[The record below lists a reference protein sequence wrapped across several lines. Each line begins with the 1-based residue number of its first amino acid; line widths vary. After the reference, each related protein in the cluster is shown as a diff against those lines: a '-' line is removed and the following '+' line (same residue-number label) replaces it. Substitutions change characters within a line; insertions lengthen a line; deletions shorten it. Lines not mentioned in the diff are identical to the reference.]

1 MAAPRGPQRAWFG
14 EGGPARVWGWRSI
27 VFAFG
32 GHSVGPAGA
41 YRRVCNVGALCCN
54 TLRYVVQ
61 VFAIEDACGIMQRQ
75 LKKKGH
81 STAMQ
86 YNANR
91 HKRDRCQTG

>member
-1 MAAPRGPQRAWFG
+1 MCLRFVIRWSFGRVGRCLSQRVQ
-14 EGGPARVWGWRSI
+14 R
-27 VFAFG
+27 
-32 GHSVGPAGA
+32 
-41 YRRVCNVGALCCN
+41 GALCCN
-54 TLRYVVQ
+54 TLRYAVQ

>member
-1 MAAPRGPQRAWFG
+1 M
-14 EGGPARVWGWRSI
+14 VC
-27 VFAFG
+27 
-32 GHSVGPAGA
+32 SVATRCSWYA
-41 YRRVCNVGALCCN
+41 
-54 TLRYVVQ
+54 VQ